1 MPSYNLINAFTN
13 DPKATS
19 LSLSA
24 SALIAVYRFK
34 NPVTYDRK
42 ARKSYTDDLAFATVI
57 KDRVEIVDDI
67 RSLQVTSNK
76 KSHLTSLAAQLLP
89 TTDWEGQLLPGDFVF
104 AWIAQDKETI
114 KNVQAKLAN
123 GEPANEWDDG
133 LKFFGRVNV
142 CRKKRITGPDGHKNV
157 SYSLSAAGFTELDMP
172 IYYEPYM
179 ANQYKGVLSSWMH
192 TLGLEIN
199 QYIESSRKN
208 SNGGIE
214 THTILPALYEILY
227 KKGIPV
233 DLNADTS
240 VVAVPQLTAGLDQRT
255 MFTIPSQVG
264 AALGVPGSSPL
275 KWADLMELVVGVQ
288 KFTNEGVDPQK
299 LFVPAGVFEGKT
311 SHYTGTPLM
320 GTFMPQVAA
329 FTGNKSA
336 WSVLEGFVNRAVNE
350 MFVALKVNADRRVV
364 PTLTVRQLPY
374 SSDIIDETYTP
385 KDPLTPEQRKLVNRA
400 QEELEKAGG
409 PKTQAGKR
417 LLAAYA
423 KRYAKAG
430 INPMNVSLAPKPQMH
445 GVTRFTE
452 LPRWVIP
459 DILVKEADIGR
470 SDQGRINFIHVY
482 GEAGQSDSLTKQ
494 FVRHSPVRDD
504 IDIARSGLRPLM
516 ATVQC
521 SPLDIA
527 TAGPEAWMNLLADI
541 QMNAHLA
548 LNGIVNTYG
557 IPAPI
562 APGDNIQLDGIIGHL
577 EAVNHVFSVNII
589 GTPSFMTS
597 LEFSHGVNLDY
608 VDTDDWFGIS
618 NPLNAV
624 QDPATSID
632 GANPTTTT
640 AIDDHRLQTIPNLDP
655 DTLNVF
661 K

>member
-1 MPSYNLINAFTN
+1 MPSYNLISALTD

-42 ARKSYTDDLAFATVI
+42 ARKSYTDDLQFATVV
-57 KDRVEIVDDI
+57 KDRIEIVDDI

-76 KSHLTSLAAQLLP
+76 KSHLTTLSAQLLP

-114 KNVQAKLAN
+114 RTVQAKLAN
-123 GEPANEWDDG
+123 GEPANEWEDG
-133 LKFFGRVNV
+133 LKFFGRVAV

-157 SYSLSAAGFTELDMP
+157 SYVLSAAGFTELDMP

-199 QYIESSRKN
+199 QYIESSRKTA
-208 SNGGIE
+208 NGGIE
-214 THTILPALYEILY
+214 THTILPARYEILF
-227 KKGIPV
+227 KKGIPI

-240 VVAVPQLTAGLDQRT
+240 VVAVPQQTAGLDQRT
-255 MFTIPSQVG
+255 MFTIPTPVG
-264 AALGVPGSSPL
+264 SVLGSYAQASL

-288 KFTNEGVDPQK
+288 KFTNEGVDPKK
-299 LFVPAGVFEGKT
+299 LFIPAGVFEGEK

-350 MFVALKVNADRRVV
+350 MFVALKVNAKGRVV

-374 SSDIIDETYTP
+374 SSDAIDETYTP
-385 KDPLTPEQRKLVNRA
+385 KDPLTPEQRNLVNKA
-400 QEELEKAGG
+400 QKGLKRAGG
-409 PKTQAGKR
+409 PETKAGKA
-417 LLAAYA
+417 LLATYA

-430 INPMNVSLAPKPQMH
+430 INPMNVALAPKPQMH

-459 DILVKEADIGR
+459 DILVKEVDIGR

-494 FVRHSPVRDD
+494 FARHQPVRDD
-504 IDIARSGLRPLM
+504 VDIARSGLRPLM

-521 SPLDIA
+521 SPLDVA
-527 TAGPEAWMNLLADI
+527 MAGPEAWMNLLADI

-548 LNGIVNTYG
+548 LNGIVNIYG
-557 IPAPI
+557 TPAPV
-562 APGDNIQLDGIIGHL
+562 APGDNIQFDGVIGHL
-577 EAVNHVFSVNII
+577 EAVNHAFSVNIV

-608 VDTDDWFGIS
+608 ISTEDWFGIS
-618 NPLNAV
+618 NPLNSV
-624 QDPATSID
+624 QDPATTID
-632 GANPTTTT
+632 GVGPTTVT
-640 AIDDHRLQTIPNLDP
+640 AVDDVRPQSIPN
-655 DTLNVF
+655 TSITV
-661 K
+661 